1 MKNPLRKRYKR
12 ELKKDW
18 LKNLS
23 LFLILALVIGFVS
36 AMFVGNESMMKAL
49 NGSYEKYNTED
60 GRFQFESE
68 LSSDLKENLEKY
80 DITLYEEFYKDC
92 SQDNSNDG
100 EKDATI
106 RVFKN
111 REEVDKVCLMEGSL
125 PSTDS
130 EIAIDRMHADNNDL
144 KIGDTIYVDD
154 SAFTIT
160 GFISLPDYVCLYENN
175 SDFMFDALSFN
186 VAIVTDEAYENID
199 DNEKFSYAYKYYE
212 TPANDTEAKEKAE
225 DLLENVIEE
234 IKTSYFDTTIGNENT
249 IVDFVPAYL
258 NSGINF
264 APEDLEGDLSMSY
277 ILLIVFVIVIAF
289 IFAVSAR
296 NTIHKEA
303 TTIGTLRASGFT
315 RGEILRHYLFIPSLV
330 TLFAAIFGNILGY
343 TYLKNVA
350 VSLYYNSYSLPTY
363 KTVWSADAFI
373 YTTLIPVVIML
384 LVNFLVIVSKV
395 RMDILDFLRGNLSKS
410 KRSKA
415 VRLPRWNFMKRFR
428 LRIIIQNIGG
438 YLILAV
444 GLFFVVFLLT
454 FATAMPETIN
464 KYQKTSVEEMFA
476 NYQYIL
482 KTTIDENG
490 NEIKTVNEN
499 ADKYSY
505 TSLETVDGVRV
516 SEPIGV
522 YGILKD
528 NDYIKLSKDLSDNE
542 VYVSSCYADKFHLKT
557 GDTISLKEKYGDKTY
572 DFEIVGIYDYQGALC
587 IFMDNDDYNET
598 FDLGDGAYT
607 GFLSDEEITDIED
620 KYIVSVIDKEDITKV
635 SRQLK
640 HSMGGMMDFFR
651 VALVIVSALLVIVL
665 TKIIT
670 ERNALSISMVKVLGF
685 KNSEIASLYIMAT
698 GIVAFVSIV
707 ISEFL
712 SNILMAQVWR
722 WYLKTLDGWLGYY
735 LSYFSMFKIGLLA
748 FVGFIVAALV
758 CYKLIKKIPMTD
770 ALKNVE

>member
-49 NGSYEKYNTED
+49 NGSYEEYNTED

-68 LSSDLKENLEKY
+68 LSSDLKEKLESY
-80 DITLYEEFYKDC
+80 DISLYEEFYKDC
-92 SQDNSNDG
+92 SQDNDNDG

-144 KIGDTIYVDD
+144 KIGDTIYVDGN
-154 SAFTIT
+154 AFTIT
-160 GFISLPDYVCLYENN
+160 GLISLPDYVCLYENN

-186 VAIVTDEAYENID
+186 VAILTDAGYEKID
-199 DNEKFSYAYKYYE
+199 DNEKFSYAYKYDE
-212 TPANDTEAKEKAE
+212 TPEGDTKAKEKAE
-225 DLLENVIEE
+225 DLLENVVAEV
-234 IKTSYFDTTIGNENT
+234 KACYFDSTLGNENN

-258 NSGINF
+258 NNGINF
-264 APEDLEGDLSMSY
+264 APDDLEGDLSMSY

-303 TTIGTLRASGFT
+303 TTIGTLRASGYT

-363 KTVWSADAFI
+363 KTVWSVDAFI

-384 LVNFLVIVSKV
+384 VVNFLVIVSKI
-395 RMDILDFLRGNLSKS
+395 RMDILNFLRGNLSRS

-415 VRLPRWNFMKRFR
+415 IRLPRWKFMKRFR
-428 LRIIIQNIGG
+428 LRIMLQNAGG
-438 YLILAV
+438 YLILAL

-454 FATAMPETIN
+454 FATAMPETIHQ
-464 KYQKTSVEEMFA
+464 YQKTSVEEMFA
-476 NYQYIL
+476 NYQYVL

-490 NEIKTVNEN
+490 KEITTETKN
-499 ADKYSY
+499 AKKYSY
-505 TSLETVDGVRV
+505 TSLETTDGVRV

-522 YGILKD
+522 YGVLKD
-528 NDYIKLSKDLSDNE
+528 NDYINFSKDLSENE

-557 GDTISLKEKYGDKTY
+557 GDSISLKEKYGDKTY

-587 IFMDNDDYNET
+587 IFMDNDAYNET
-598 FDLGDGAYT
+598 FDLEEGSYT

-620 KYIVSVIDKEDITKV
+620 KYIVSVIDEEDITKV
-635 SRQLK
+635 SRQLD
-640 HSMGGMMDFFR
+640 HSMGGMMGFFR
-651 VALVIVSALLVIVL
+651 VVLVIVSALLVIVL

-670 ERNALSISMVKVLGF
+670 ERNSLSISMVKVLGF
-685 KNSEIASLYIMAT
+685 KNGEIASLYIMAT
-698 GIVAFVSIV
+698 GIVAFVSIA
-707 ISEFL
+707 ISVFL
-712 SNILMAQVWR
+712 ADILMAQVWR
-722 WYLKTLDGWLGYY
+722 WYLKTMDGWLSYY
-735 LSYFSMFKIGLLA
+735 LGYASMLKIGLLA

-758 CYKLIKKIPMTD
+758 CFKLIKRIPMTD
-770 ALKNVE
+770 ALKNME

>member
-454 FATAMPETIN
+454 FATAMPETIQ

-528 NDYIKLSKDLSDNE
+528 NDYIKLSCDLSDNE

-557 GDTISLKEKYGDKTY
+557 GDSISLKEKYGDKTY

-587 IFMDNDDYNET
+587 IFMDNDEYNET
-598 FDLGDGAYT
+598 FDLEDGAYT
-607 GFLSDEEITDIED
+607 GFLSDEEITDIKD

-707 ISEFL
+707 ISVFL

-735 LSYFSMFKIGLLA
+735 LSYLSMFKIGLLA

>member
-68 LSSDLKENLEKY
+68 LSSDLKENLEKH

-100 EKDATI
+100 EKDATV

-111 REEVDKVCLMEGSL
+111 RLNVDKACLMEGKL
-125 PSTDS
+125 PSTNS

-144 KIGDTIYVDD
+144 KIGDTIYVDG

-186 VAIVTDEAYENID
+186 VAVVTDEAYENID
-199 DNEKFSYAYKYYE
+199 DNEKYSYAYKYDE
-212 TPANDTEAKEKAE
+212 RPANDTEAKEKAE

-234 IKTSYFDTTIGNENT
+234 IKTSYFDTTIANENK

-258 NSGINF
+258 NNGINF
-264 APEDLEGDLSMSY
+264 APDDLEGDLSMSY
-277 ILLIVFVIVIAF
+277 ILLVVFVIVIAF

-315 RGEILRHYLFIPSLV
+315 RGEILRHYLFIPSWV

-363 KTVWSADAFI
+363 KTVWSVDAFI

-384 LVNFLVIVSKV
+384 LVNFLVIVSKI
-395 RMDILDFLRGNLSKS
+395 RMDILNFLRGNLSKS

-415 VRLPRWNFMKRFR
+415 VRLPRWKFMKRFR
-428 LRIIIQNIGG
+428 LRIILQNIGG
-438 YLILAV
+438 YLILAI

-476 NYQYIL
+476 NYQYVL

-490 NEIKTVNEN
+490 NEIKTDNEN

-522 YGILKD
+522 YGVNKN
-528 NDYIKLSKDLSDNE
+528 NDYIDLAKDLSNNE
-542 VYVSSCYADKFHLKT
+542 VYVSSCYADKFGLKA
-557 GDTISLKEKYGDKTY
+557 GDSICLKEKYGDKTY
-572 DFEIVGIYDYQGALC
+572 EFEIVGIYDYQGALC
-587 IFMDNDDYNET
+587 IFMDNDAYNET
-598 FDLGDGAYT
+598 FDLEEGSFT
-607 GFLSDEEITDIED
+607 GYLSDEEITDIED

-707 ISEFL
+707 ISVFL

-722 WYLKTLDGWLGYY
+722 WYLKTLDGWLAYY

-770 ALKNVE
+770 AIKNVE